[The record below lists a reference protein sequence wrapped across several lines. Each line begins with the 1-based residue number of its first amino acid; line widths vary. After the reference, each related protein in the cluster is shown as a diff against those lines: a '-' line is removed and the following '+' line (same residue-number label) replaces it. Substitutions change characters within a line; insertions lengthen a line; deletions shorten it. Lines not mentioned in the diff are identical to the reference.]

1 MGGGNYDGEVARE
14 ERSTNR
20 DVFTYRG
27 YVGAPSATAQ
37 RSVHPELNPHGKTR
51 ECMNM
56 TPIVVAMDVTRSR
69 GDDSRA
75 IYAKLPMFIGQI
87 ELRNYV
93 PGPAISFA
101 AIGDATS
108 GDRAPLQVGQFEAD
122 NRLDAVLS
130 KIWLEE
136 GGGGSGQESYELAA
150 YYYARHTKLAAHERG
165 DKGFFFF
172 LGDEGFYPQVDLA
185 QVARILGHQAP
196 EAEPEIGDHGQPF
209 PGATHIDAARVFA
222 ELQQKFHTFL
232 IFPQKS
238 MSERKRDIDA
248 EIKQRVEAAGGRYE
262 GVDIRASL
270 VWNNRNDLDLH
281 VIAPSGEHIYYG
293 HKRSACGG
301 WLDVDMNVRGET
313 TTPVENI
320 RWARGAA
327 PRGRYRVYVQNYRF
341 HEPGQYP
348 TPYKVEVEISGE
360 IYHFTGVISPQR
372 QTGSASDITV
382 LEFDHEPGKRLT
394 HPPRHAVAQPA
405 GSRPWNLVAGAWAP
419 VTGIVASPN
428 LWGDKPLTQHGRHT
442 FFLLKDCRDT
452 TAGLGRGF
460 FTETLRSDFHAIRA
474 TLEAFNSSATI
485 AGADEADACGIGMND
500 QKPWNLPLRV
510 TTANSVAT
518 YLIDRWD

>member
-1 MGGGNYDGEVARE
+1 MGGGSYDGEVARE
-14 ERSTNR
+14 SRSLNR
-20 DVFTYRG
+20 DVFTYQG
-27 YVGAPSATAQ
+27 YTGAPSPTTQ
-37 RSVHPELNPHGKTR
+37 RSVHPELNPHGTTR
-51 ECMNM
+51 ECMNL
-56 TPIVVAMDVTRSR
+56 TPIVVAMDVPRSR
-69 GDDSRA
+69 GDDSRV

-150 YYYARHTKLAAHERG
+150 YYYARHTRLAALDRG
-165 DKGFFFF
+165 AKGFFFF

-185 QVARILGHQAP
+185 QVQRVLGHAAP
-196 EAEPEIGDHGQPF
+196 EAQPVYEDHGQPY
-209 PGATHIDAARVFA
+209 PGATHIDSARVFA
-222 ELQQKFHTFL
+222 ELQEKFHTFL

-293 HKRSACGG
+293 HKRSACAG

-313 TTPVENI
+313 TKPVENVQWI
-320 RWARGAA
+320 RGSA
-327 PRGRYRVYVQNYRF
+327 PAGRYRVFLHNYRF
-341 HEPGQYP
+341 HEAPGP
-348 TPYKVEVEISGE
+348 TEYRVEIEINGKAQHFEGTIAGKGE
-360 IYHFTGVISPQR
+360 TGQ
-372 QTGSASDITV
+372 ASEITI
-382 LEFDHEPGKRLT
+382 LEFDYNPAERVPEDPRALATGPYANYADDVILRQWQTVLPAAHILKIEDPKAIVDVMLGVLAIVGGGSDLDTFLTDMQGREQLDLRRDQALQTLGALASATRMGQAQVHGDVPTGAARPGSRLT
-394 HPPRHAVAQPA
+394 R
-405 GSRPWNLVAGAWAP
+405 L
-419 VTGIVASPN
+419 
-428 LWGDKPLTQHGRHT
+428 
-442 FFLLKDCRDT
+442 
-452 TAGLGRGF
+452 
-460 FTETLRSDFHAIRA
+460 
-474 TLEAFNSSATI
+474 
-485 AGADEADACGIGMND
+485 
-500 QKPWNLPLRV
+500 
-510 TTANSVAT
+510 
-518 YLIDRWD
+518 

>member
-1 MGGGNYDGEVARE
+1 
-14 ERSTNR
+14 
-20 DVFTYRG
+20 VFTYRG
-27 YVGAPSATAQ
+27 YVGAHSSTAQ

-165 DKGFFFF
+165 EKGFFFF

-185 QVARILGHQAP
+185 QVARIIGHEAP
-196 EAEPEIGDHGQPF
+196 EAAPEIGDHGQPF
-209 PGATHIDAARVFA
+209 PGATQIDAARVFA
-222 ELQQKFHTFL
+222 ELQEKFHTFL

-281 VIAPSGEHIYYG
+281 VIPPVRRAHLLRPQAFGLRRLARRRHERPRRDHQAG
-293 HKRSACGG
+293 RERA
-301 WLDVDMNVRGET
+301 VDPR
-313 TTPVENI
+313 
-320 RWARGAA
+320 RGAGGA
-327 PRGRYRVYVQNYRF
+327 LPGLCAQLPLPRVARPDRVPRRGRDQRQGATLRGHDRQQGRDRSGQRDHDPRVRLRSPERVPEDPRAAA
-341 HEPGQYP
+341 
-348 TPYKVEVEISGE
+348 
-360 IYHFTGVISPQR
+360 TGVYANYADDVILR
-372 QTGSASDITV
+372 QWQSVLPAAHILKIEDPKAIVDVMLGVLAIVGGGSDLDTFLSDMQGREQLDLRRDQALQTLGALASATRMSQAQLHGTV
-382 LEFDHEPGKRLT
+382 PDGDARPGSRLT
-394 HPPRHAVAQPA
+394 R
-405 GSRPWNLVAGAWAP
+405 L
-419 VTGIVASPN
+419 
-428 LWGDKPLTQHGRHT
+428 
-442 FFLLKDCRDT
+442 
-452 TAGLGRGF
+452 
-460 FTETLRSDFHAIRA
+460 
-474 TLEAFNSSATI
+474 
-485 AGADEADACGIGMND
+485 
-500 QKPWNLPLRV
+500 
-510 TTANSVAT
+510 
-518 YLIDRWD
+518 